1 MMHRSYPV
9 YVDWESDIGSGIEY
23 MEELVKSNIWEHLTS
38 FYSIKD
44 PNKLDDIIQFIKD
57 NPSVM
62 KILMDAPEKIREIFG
77 NVSLQ
82 IDLAHDVEENA
93 RMLVIVIEVSGFS
106 VEEVMNLD
114 RKLFDSWISD
124 WFDSLGDKI
133 LITESFS

>member
-1 MMHRSYPV
+1 MHRSYPV

-23 MEELVKSNIWEHLTS
+23 MEKLVKSNIWEHLTN
-38 FYSIKD
+38 FYSIKN
-44 PNKLDDIIQFIKD
+44 PSKLDEIIQFIKD

-82 IDLAHDVEENA
+82 IDLVHDVEENTK
-93 RMLVIVIEVSGFS
+93 MLVIVVEVSDFS

-124 WFDSLGDKI
+124 WFDRLGDKI